1 MKHRF
6 PGSYELFHE
15 AVFLSKWFMQ
25 ASDINGISQSTMKTF
40 IFQGK
45 VKQEHEEIQ
54 VSMCIIQHKGCLVC
68 ELSFSNPFPMG
79 G

>member
-6 PGSYELFHE
+6 PGSYELSHE

-25 ASDINGISQSTMKTF
+25 ASDINGISQRTMKTF

-45 VKQEHEEIQ
+45 EKQEHEEIQ
-54 VSMCIIQHKGCLVC
+54 VSMCIIQHKGYLVC
-68 ELSFSNPFPMG
+68 ELSFSNPFPMEG
-79 G
+79 